1 MSENPSSGA
10 SGASGASG
18 PDDAGGAS
26 GAGGARGAG
35 DAAGLS
41 GARDAPGTSDAS
53 PSAEAIDPDVDL
65 HLPEQRAET
74 ARGHRLPV
82 LLAISAGGV
91 AGALARHAVN
101 RQWPAA
107 EGTFPW
113 ATFWINV
120 LGSALIGVLMVLV
133 SEGGRRAHPLMRP
146 FVGVGVLGGF
156 TTFSTYALDLKD
168 LLERDEAGLAL
179 AYAGGTVAG
188 CLGAVW
194 LASVST
200 RAVAARAAA
209 SGAAPK

>member
-1 MSENPSSGA
+1 MSEDPPS
-10 SGASGASG
+10 
-18 PDDAGGAS
+18 
-26 GAGGARGAG
+26 GAG
-35 DAAGLS
+35 DADAGDAAAAS
-41 GARDAPGTSDAS
+41 GTPDA
-53 PSAEAIDPDVDL
+53 SAEAIDPDVDL
-65 HLPEQRAET
+65 HVPEQRAET

-107 EGTFPW
+107 DGTFPW

-120 LGSALIGVLMVLV
+120 LGSALIGVLMALIA
-133 SEGGRRAHPLMRP
+133 EGGRRAHPLVRP

-156 TTFSTYALDLKD
+156 TTFSTYALDLRN
-168 LLERDEAGLAL
+168 LLEREEAGLAL

-194 LASVST
+194 LAAVTT
-200 RAVAARAAA
+200 RAAVARAAA
-209 SGAAPK
+209 GGAVPK